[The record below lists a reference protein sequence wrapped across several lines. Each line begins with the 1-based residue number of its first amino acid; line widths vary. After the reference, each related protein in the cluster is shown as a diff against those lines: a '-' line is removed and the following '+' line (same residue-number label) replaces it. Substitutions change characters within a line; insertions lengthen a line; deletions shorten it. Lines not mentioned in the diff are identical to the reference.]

1 MLAEV
6 KVLANFKELEENQR
20 QRDKEE
26 DTMGMASTPKLKEE
40 YKYVPFVFKLDEVK
54 RAYYSSDLKDII
66 LGFADSDFT
75 VKASEELWN
84 LILTKIND

>member
-26 DTMGMASTPKLKEE
+26 
-40 YKYVPFVFKLDEVK
+40 
-54 RAYYSSDLKDII
+54 
-66 LGFADSDFT
+66 ADSDFT

-84 LILTKIND
+84 LILTKINN

>member
-1 MLAEV
+1 MFL
-6 KVLANFKELEENQR
+6 L
-20 QRDKEE
+20 
-26 DTMGMASTPKLKEE
+26 
-40 YKYVPFVFKLDEVK
+40 FKLDEVK

-84 LILTKIND
+84 LILTKINN

>member
-26 DTMGMASTPKLKEE
+26 DTMGMVSTPKLKEE
-40 YKYVPFVFKLDEVK
+40 YKYVPF
-54 RAYYSSDLKDII
+54 I
-66 LGFADSDFT
+66 
-75 VKASEELWN
+75 
-84 LILTKIND
+84 

>member
-26 DTMGMASTPKLKEE
+26 DTMGMASTPQ
-40 YKYVPFVFKLDEVK
+40 
-54 RAYYSSDLKDII
+54 I
-66 LGFADSDFT
+66 
-75 VKASEELWN
+75 
-84 LILTKIND
+84 